1 MDRWKKIDDA
11 RSDVVLGGRLNPR
24 LIQTISYCE
33 RQKEQNHALE
43 TNIFFFGIGLGQ
55 A

>member
-33 RQKEQNHALE
+33 RQKEQKSCFGNKHY
-43 TNIFFFGIGLGQ
+43 FFGIGLGQ